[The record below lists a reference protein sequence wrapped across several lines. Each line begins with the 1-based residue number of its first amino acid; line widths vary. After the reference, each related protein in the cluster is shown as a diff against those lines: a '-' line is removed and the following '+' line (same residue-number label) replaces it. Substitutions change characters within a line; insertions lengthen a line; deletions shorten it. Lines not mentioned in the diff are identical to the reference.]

1 MSKLDSRLHAFRPDL
16 ADRQLQQVIKAI
28 RYTEGV
34 PYQVSA
40 GSLPVRQSPR
50 PTSPQDTVLLFGE
63 TVRVFDTEN
72 GWAWMQNDADSYVG
86 YVDLNGLTSTV
97 STPTHRVSTLRTL
110 VFPDTSIKSPP
121 LMDLSFASGV
131 AVTSTIGKMAVV
143 SLSDGRSGYVPAQH
157 LSAIDSREADPIAMA
172 MQFLGAPYLWGGK
185 TADGLDCSAL
195 VQLAF
200 TACGL
205 PCPRDTDMQEA
216 SFGEPVNFNG
226 DESVLQTGDCV
237 FWPGHVGIWIDR
249 DRFLHATAAF
259 MKCVVE
265 PLGVA
270 TPRITS
276 DAGLEVSS
284 VRRPASGI
292 A

>member
-1 MSKLDSRLHAFRPDL
+1 MSKLDTRLHAYRPDL
-16 ADRQLQQVIKAI
+16 ADRQLDGLIEAA

-40 GSLPVRQSPR
+40 PSLPVRQNPR

-72 GWAWMQNDADSYVG
+72 GWAWMQNDADNYVG
-86 YVDLNGLTSTV
+86 YVDLNGLTSMV
-97 STPTHRVSTLRTL
+97 SSLTHRVSTLRTL

-121 LMDLSFASGV
+121 LMDLSFASV
-131 AVTSTIGKMAVV
+131 VSVTTIIEKMAVI

-157 LSAIDSREADPIAMA
+157 LAPVDSRENDPIAMA

-216 SFGEPVNFNG
+216 SFGEPVAFTG
-226 DESVLQTGDCV
+226 DESLLQTGDCV

-265 PLGVA
+265 PLSVA
-270 TPRITS
+270 IPRISS
-276 DAGLEVSS
+276 DAGLAVSS
-284 VRRPASGI
+284 VRRPASGT